1 MEIISSKHVVDIV
14 CRTLGRVDRRL
25 TGHGERVAG
34 LALQLLLT
42 QKGEAL
48 SRREMDLVLAALFH
62 DVGAYKTDEIDGLL
76 SFEREGG
83 WDHAVYGYLFL
94 KNLSPLGEVADA
106 VLYHHCPYRELRQ
119 IDTPHRTCWCR
130 RGARRRSPP
139 CWRGSGA
146 ISLTRCWWTSFC
158 APTASGSF

>member
-25 TGHGERVAG
+25 TGHGERVAS

-42 QKGEAL
+42 QKGGTL
-48 SRREMDLVLAALFH
+48 SRQEMDLVLAALFH

-83 WDHAVYGYLFL
+83 WNHAVYGYLFL
-94 KNLSPLGEVADA
+94 KNFSPLGAVADA

-119 IDTPHRTCWCR
+119 IDPPPPDGRRPHLPVRPGGR
-130 RGARRRSPP
+130 AGAGGAKSGDPRPVGAGAGRS
-139 CWRGSGA
+139 
-146 ISLTRCWWTSFC
+146 L
-158 APTASGSF
+158 